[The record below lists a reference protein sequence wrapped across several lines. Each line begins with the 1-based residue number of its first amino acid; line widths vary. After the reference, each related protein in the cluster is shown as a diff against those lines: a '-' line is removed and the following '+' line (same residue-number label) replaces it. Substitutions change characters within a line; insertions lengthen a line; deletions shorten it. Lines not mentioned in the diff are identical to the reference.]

1 LSDELEKLEAI
12 ASGLNNPSI
21 DNQQAIEWKSII
33 QSETERIK
41 KAFIREAFGLRK
53 EKLVELYIQ
62 YHQSAIVQL
71 IDRLVEHL
79 GTDEIKDIHKTSN
92 QGGNSTLPKFLYLHL
107 EQLLTYIE
115 KHFSKYFN
123 QNAKSPESY
132 RFVVHRE
139 LKEKLPEVRY
149 ALEKKGINKRL
160 LAIVLNPLD
169 NFIEEIHKEEA
180 SYKKIIYLK
189 ELLTELGELSKTTL
203 TGERLDFKLSLSLG
217 YLNYNSHKFFKYCV
231 KEITQMVQEQDSL
244 SKQIEKLAYMVKVIN
259 QVQAKPGFIFNEK
272 FRSIKDQLSDWIAEE
287 IYFFE
292 KRQQLALNFPLNTDE
307 PVQKNFKLKLNLS
320 VSQLAYLLKCLK
332 DLDIIQNHNIL
343 EVLRFIGSIVQ
354 TKHTENISWES
365 LRAKFYH
372 TEESARTGIK
382 DLALQLFN
390 LTRKE

>member
-1 LSDELEKLEAI
+1 
-12 ASGLNNPSI
+12 
-21 DNQQAIEWKSII
+21 
-33 QSETERIK
+33 
-41 KAFIREAFGLRK
+41 
-53 EKLVELYIQ
+53 
-62 YHQSAIVQL
+62 
-71 IDRLVEHL
+71 
-79 GTDEIKDIHKTSN
+79 
-92 QGGNSTLPKFLYLHL
+92 
-107 EQLLTYIE
+107 
-115 KHFSKYFN
+115 
-123 QNAKSPESY
+123 
-132 RFVVHRE
+132 
-139 LKEKLPEVRY
+139 
-149 ALEKKGINKRL
+149 
-160 LAIVLNPLD
+160 
-169 NFIEEIHKEEA
+169 
-180 SYKKIIYLK
+180 
-189 ELLTELGELSKTTL
+189 
-203 TGERLDFKLSLSLG
+203 
-217 YLNYNSHKFFKYCV
+217 
-231 KEITQMVQEQDSL
+231 MVQEQDSL